1 MIMKTYIK
9 PEMEINELN
18 ISEILM
24 TGSDGKDLIL
34 GEGGRTAGQVNEAD
48 SKQRGEGFDFLW

>member
-1 MIMKTYIK
+1 MKTYIK

-18 ISEILM
+18 ISEILVA
-24 TGSDGKDLIL
+24 GSVDNRSILEDG
-34 GEGGRTAGQVNEAD
+34 GSTSVNKVYEAD

>member
-1 MIMKTYIK
+1 MKTYIK

-18 ISEILM
+18 ISEILVA
-24 TGSDGKDLIL
+24 GSVNGESIL
-34 GEGGRTAGQVNEAD
+34 GDGDRTNGKVTEAD

>member
-1 MIMKTYIK
+1 MKTYIK

-18 ISEILM
+18 ISEILI
-24 TGSDGKDLIL
+24 TGSAEGLSILDDGGNTNGK
-34 GEGGRTAGQVNEAD
+34 VNEAD